1 MAQELSVNERVSQ
14 SRERRRKAGLKRVE
28 VFVPADK
35 ADLLKAYAAQ
45 LREGSHSDT
54 VKQARMLI
62 AKAYKKHHASCLDN
76 IQISPEQAD
85 LADASIIAAALMH
98 KGNADA
104 YKLGLQLRR
113 LAR

>member
-1 MAQELSVNERVSQ
+1 
-14 SRERRRKAGLKRVE
+14 
-28 VFVPADK
+28 
-35 ADLLKAYAAQ
+35 
-45 LREGSHSDT
+45 
-54 VKQARMLI
+54 MLI
-62 AKAYKKHHASCLDN
+62 AKAYKKYHASCLDN
-76 IQISPEQAD
+76 IQINPEQAD